1 MPISRNEVR
10 RLCSGAEYEV
20 YGASL
25 RKSIAV
31 LPQAK
36 LRTYIIRAQ
45 DLIRKAGGTV
55 SSRLKRV
62 IARRKGKGGPSSGP
76 IRQTLRREGYL
87 FAALSRFESRLR
99 VLREEETRGPG
110 GAALARPAKGK

>member
-10 RLCSGAEYEV
+10 RLCTGAEYEV

-25 RKSIAV
+25 RKSIAE
-31 LPQAK
+31 LPPSK
-36 LRTYIIRAQ
+36 LRAYIIRAQ

-62 IARRKGKGGPSSGP
+62 IVRRRGKGGPMAGAL
-76 IRQTLRREGYL
+76 RQTLRKEGYL

-99 VLREEETRGPG
+99 VLREEETLRHG
-110 GAALARPAKGK
+110 GAAGGRPAKGK